1 MSIDNVLVILLR
13 LSSSGR
19 TTVSKIVGGG
29 SIPSRCVTIIATVMF
44 LLGYKA
50 RGIKTSF
57 NGEGEIG
64 ISKVIYI

>member
-1 MSIDNVLVILLR
+1 
-13 LSSSGR
+13 
-19 TTVSKIVGGG
+19 
-29 SIPSRCVTIIATVMF
+29 MF

-64 ISKVIYI
+64 ISKVIYIWGTFYKYILIKTMNRTQLNLYS

>member
-1 MSIDNVLVILLR
+1 
-13 LSSSGR
+13 
-19 TTVSKIVGGG
+19 
-29 SIPSRCVTIIATVMF
+29 MF